1 MIGLAQ
7 AYLESDRRERQA
19 AMGAEPRLSLS
30 QPAHAQLHHLI
41 SHRIEELRREAE
53 ALIETRESPQ
63 SLDDLERGIEA
74 APKDE
79 EIGQVVEQFKIATAH
94 HSTLDSEA
102 KRLDAEIVALKS
114 GPCSSRRR
122 SAPH

>member
-1 MIGLAQ
+1 MADLLAERDELLLETLRQAKASAKVIELAQ

-53 ALIETRESPQ
+53 ALIETHGSLRQ

-79 EIGQVVEQFKIATAH
+79 EIGQVVEQFKAATA
-94 HSTLDSEA
+94 
-102 KRLDAEIVALKS
+102 
-114 GPCSSRRR
+114 RRFQLGE
-122 SAPH
+122 